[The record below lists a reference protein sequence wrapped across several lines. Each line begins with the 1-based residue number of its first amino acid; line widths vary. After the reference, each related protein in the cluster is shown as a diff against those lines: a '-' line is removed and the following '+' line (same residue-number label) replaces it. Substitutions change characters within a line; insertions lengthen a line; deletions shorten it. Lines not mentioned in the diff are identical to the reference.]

1 MRSRR
6 DLTFV
11 AFSVL
16 ALALLVSLG
25 VWQVERLQWKESL
38 IARMS
43 ERMSSE
49 PLALAEVWARHAAG
63 EDVEFTR
70 AAASGRFSHGHE
82 LFVFANHRGV
92 MGWKVVTPLQSPDGG
107 AVLVDRGFIPY
118 ELKDPAA
125 RPESLPDGTVR
136 VIGAVRSHAG
146 GRAPF
151 APDNDPHAN
160 VWHWWALPAMAE
172 AAGVERAAP
181 FILQAEPQAGDAAW
195 PQAARL
201 DPTELP
207 NRHLGYAMTW
217 FGLAAMLVVVNGLY
231 LFRRRPGTSH

>member
-11 AFSVL
+11 VLSVL
-16 ALALLVSLG
+16 AFALLVSLG
-25 VWQVERLQWKESL
+25 MWQVERLQWKESL
-38 IARMS
+38 IDRMS

-49 PLALAEVWARHAAG
+49 PLALANVLARHAAG
-63 EDVEFTR
+63 EDVEFLRTV
-70 AAASGRFSHGHE
+70 ASGRFVHDGE
-82 LFVFANHRGV
+82 LFVFANHQGV
-92 MGWKVVTPLQSPDGG
+92 MGWKVVTPLQMPDGG
-107 AVLVDRGFIPY
+107 AVLIDRGFIPY

-125 RPESLPDGTVR
+125 RPESLPDRTVS
-136 VIGAVRSHAG
+136 VIGAVRPHGG

-151 APDNDPHAN
+151 SPDNDPHAN

-201 DPTELP
+201 DPTGIP
-207 NRHLGYAMTW
+207 NRHLGYAVTW
-217 FGLAAMLVVVNGLY
+217 FALAAVLVMVNGLY
-231 LFRRRPGTSH
+231 LFRRRLGTGH